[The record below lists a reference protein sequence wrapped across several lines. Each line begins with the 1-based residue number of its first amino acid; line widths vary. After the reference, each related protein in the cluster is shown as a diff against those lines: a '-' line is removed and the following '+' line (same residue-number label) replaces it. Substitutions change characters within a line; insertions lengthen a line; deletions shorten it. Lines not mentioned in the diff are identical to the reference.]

1 MLFPS
6 SQPPHI
12 PSSTIDSQYDT
23 PTGYSSSSYTRWPR
37 SLGKTYNVPRTSNST
52 SRRRHQF
59 QNEPCSDILHYQYA
73 RQQQPIY
80 SRISPQR
87 STINN
92 ILP

>member
-6 SQPPHI
+6 SQPSHI

-23 PTGYSSSSYTRWPR
+23 TTGYSSSSYTRWPR
-37 SLGKTYNVPRTSNST
+37 SLGKNYNAARTSNSS

-59 QNEPCSDILHYQYA
+59 PNEPCSDILHYQYA

-87 STINN
+87 SSINN